1 MIHVVCLIIVDP
13 DNFFLATQRPAEKS
27 LGLHW
32 EFPGGKVE
40 PGESPE
46 QALRREIDEELALC
60 VGELERLPDSVHRY
74 DFGAIC
80 LTPFLHQC
88 TERPEFVL
96 TEHNDFC
103 WVDPLKWKELL
114 WAPADIPIVENFIN
128 GVCVYE

>member
-1 MIHVVCLIIVDP
+1 
-13 DNFFLATQRPAEKS
+13 
-27 LGLHW
+27 
-32 EFPGGKVE
+32 
-40 PGESPE
+40 
-46 QALRREIDEELALC
+46 
-60 VGELERLPDSVHRY
+60 LERLPDSVHRY